1 MIIKIPINSTG
12 FSYIDVEEKFYRSP
26 SQTLDK
32 GWYTTF
38 YRNEVQFSKHKLKTL
53 KDVLNL
59 S

>member
-1 MIIKIPINSTG
+1 MTIKIPINSTG

-32 GWYTTF
+32 GRYKTF
-38 YRNEVQFSKHKLKTL
+38 YINGVQFSEHKLKTL